1 MYKPKLISLLDD
13 KENGFS
19 KEQFFKDLIAG
30 IIVAII
36 ALPLSIALGISSG
49 VSPEKGLITAIIAGF
64 IISLLGGSRVQI
76 GGPTGAFVVILSI
89 ALGISS
95 GVSPEKGLI
104 TAIIA
109 GFIISLLGGSR
120 VQIGGPTG
128 AFVVIVFGIIQNHG
142 VDGLIIAT
150 FMAGIILVLF
160 GLLRFGSL
168 IKYIPYPI
176 TVGFTSGIAV
186 TLFSTQVKDF
196 LGLSMTKTPSE
207 FIPKWEAYI
216 SHMNTTNLYTLAI
229 GLLALIILIFWP
241 KINKKIPGSLI
252 ALIVTTLVVFIFNLP
267 VATIGSQFGKISSN
281 IPMPHIPNLNL
292 NTLKALIGPAFTIA
306 LLGGIES
313 LLSAVVSDGMIGDK
327 HNSNA
332 ELIAQ
337 GIANMGSSLFGGIPA
352 TGAIARTA
360 ANVKNGG
367 RTPISG
373 IVHSITLLL
382 IMLVFMPL
390 AKFIPLTTLSAILI
404 IVSYNMSEWRT
415 FKAILKA
422 PKSDIAILLTT
433 FFLTVL
439 FDLVIAIGIGMV
451 VSMCLFMRRVAT
463 SIEVNELN
471 ENDCSDKSNIDTD
484 MENLKVGENVLVYD
498 IRGHLFF
505 GAVDTFMNTMKEIND
520 DAKVLVLR
528 MRHTKTLDVT
538 GYKQIK
544 NIALSCKSRNMTLI
558 ISELQE
564 QPKKVMRLMG
574 FIDTLGEDH
583 FATNFDEALEKAN
596 SLI

>member
-13 KENGFS
+13 KESGFS
-19 KEQFFKDLIAG
+19 KEQFLKDLIAG

-36 ALPLSIALGISSG
+36 ALP
-49 VSPEKGLITAIIAGF
+49 
-64 IISLLGGSRVQI
+64 
-76 GGPTGAFVVILSI
+76 LSI

-176 TVGFTSGIAV
+176 TVGFTSGIAI
-186 TLFSTQVKDF
+186 TLLSTQVKDF
-196 LGLSMTKTPSE
+196 LGLSITKTPSE

-281 IPMPHIPNLNL
+281 IPIPHIPNLNL

-337 GIANMGSSLFGGIPA
+337 GLANMGSSLFGGIPA

-373 IVHSITLLL
+373 MVHSITLLL

-422 PKSDIAILLTT
+422 PKSDIAILLIT

-439 FDLVIAIGIGMV
+439 FDLVIAIGIGMI

-471 ENDCSDKSNIDTD
+471 ESDCSYKSNIDTD

>member
-36 ALPLSIALGISSG
+36 ALP
-49 VSPEKGLITAIIAGF
+49 
-64 IISLLGGSRVQI
+64 
-76 GGPTGAFVVILSI
+76 LSI

-382 IMLVFMPL
+382 IMLVFM
-390 AKFIPLTTLSAILI
+390 
-404 IVSYNMSEWRT
+404 
-415 FKAILKA
+415 
-422 PKSDIAILLTT
+422 
-433 FFLTVL
+433 
-439 FDLVIAIGIGMV
+439 
-451 VSMCLFMRRVAT
+451 
-463 SIEVNELN
+463 
-471 ENDCSDKSNIDTD
+471 
-484 MENLKVGENVLVYD
+484 
-498 IRGHLFF
+498 
-505 GAVDTFMNTMKEIND
+505 
-520 DAKVLVLR
+520 
-528 MRHTKTLDVT
+528 
-538 GYKQIK
+538 
-544 NIALSCKSRNMTLI
+544 
-558 ISELQE
+558 
-564 QPKKVMRLMG
+564 
-574 FIDTLGEDH
+574 
-583 FATNFDEALEKAN
+583 
-596 SLI
+596 

>member
-13 KENGFS
+13 KESGFS
-19 KEQFFKDLIAG
+19 KEQFLKDLIAG

-36 ALPLSIALGISSG
+36 ALP
-49 VSPEKGLITAIIAGF
+49 
-64 IISLLGGSRVQI
+64 
-76 GGPTGAFVVILSI
+76 LSI

-176 TVGFTSGIAV
+176 TVGFTSGIAI
-186 TLFSTQVKDF
+186 TLLSTQVKDF
-196 LGLSMTKTPSE
+196 LGLSITKTPSE

-281 IPMPHIPNLNL
+281 IPIPHIPNLNL

-337 GIANMGSSLFGGIPA
+337 GLANMGSSLFGGIPA

-373 IVHSITLLL
+373 MVHSITLLL

-422 PKSDIAILLTT
+422 PKSDIAILLIT

-439 FDLVIAIGIGMV
+439 FDLVIAIGIGMI
-451 VSMCLFMRRVAT
+451 VSMCLFIRRVAT

-471 ENDCSDKSNIDTD
+471 ESDCSDKSNIDTD

>member
-19 KEQFFKDLIAG
+19 KEQFFKDLVAG

-36 ALPLSIALGISSG
+36 ALP
-49 VSPEKGLITAIIAGF
+49 
-64 IISLLGGSRVQI
+64 
-76 GGPTGAFVVILSI
+76 LSI

-439 FDLVIAIGIGMV
+439 FDLVIAIGIGML

-471 ENDCSDKSNIDTD
+471 ESDCSDKSNIDTD

-574 FIDTLGEDH
+574 FIDNLGEDH

>member
-13 KENGFS
+13 KESGFS
-19 KEQFFKDLIAG
+19 KEQFLKDLIAG

-36 ALPLSIALGISSG
+36 ALP
-49 VSPEKGLITAIIAGF
+49 
-64 IISLLGGSRVQI
+64 
-76 GGPTGAFVVILSI
+76 LSI

-216 SHMNTTNLYTLAI
+216 SHINTTNLYTLAI

-337 GIANMGSSLFGGIPA
+337 GVANMGSSLFGGIPA

-471 ENDCSDKSNIDTD
+471 ESDCSDKSNIDTD

>member
-36 ALPLSIALGISSG
+36 ALP
-49 VSPEKGLITAIIAGF
+49 
-64 IISLLGGSRVQI
+64 
-76 GGPTGAFVVILSI
+76 LSI

-196 LGLSMTKTPSE
+196 LGLTMSKTPSE

-216 SHMNTTNLYTLAI
+216 SHMNTTNFYTLAI
-229 GLLALIILIFWP
+229 GVLALVILIFWP

-337 GIANMGSSLFGGIPA
+337 GVANMGSSLFGGIPA

-439 FDLVIAIGIGMV
+439 FDLVIAIGIGML

>member
-13 KENGFS
+13 KESGFS
-19 KEQFFKDLIAG
+19 KEQFLKDLIAG

-36 ALPLSIALGISSG
+36 ALP
-49 VSPEKGLITAIIAGF
+49 
-64 IISLLGGSRVQI
+64 
-76 GGPTGAFVVILSI
+76 LSI

-176 TVGFTSGIAV
+176 TVGFTSGIAI
-186 TLFSTQVKDF
+186 TLLSTQVKDF
-196 LGLSMTKTPSE
+196 LGLSITKTPSE

-281 IPMPHIPNLNL
+281 IPIPHIPNLNL

-337 GIANMGSSLFGGIPA
+337 GLANIGSSLFGGIPA

-422 PKSDIAILLTT
+422 PKSDIAILLIT

-439 FDLVIAIGIGMV
+439 FDLVIAIVIGMI
-451 VSMCLFMRRVAT
+451 VSMCLFIRRVAT

-471 ENDCSDKSNIDTD
+471 ESDCSYKSNIDTD

>member
-36 ALPLSIALGISSG
+36 ALP
-49 VSPEKGLITAIIAGF
+49 
-64 IISLLGGSRVQI
+64 
-76 GGPTGAFVVILSI
+76 LSI

-267 VATIGSQFGKISSN
+267 VATIGSQFGKISSY

-471 ENDCSDKSNIDTD
+471 ESDCSDKSNIDTD

>member
-1 MYKPKLISLLDD
+1 MYKPKLISLIHDRED
-13 KENGFS
+13 GFS

-49 VSPEKGLITAIIAGF
+49 VSPEKGLITAI
-64 IISLLGGSRVQI
+64 V
-76 GGPTGAFVVILSI
+76 
-89 ALGISS
+89 
-95 GVSPEKGLI
+95 
-104 TAIIA
+104 A

-128 AFVVIVFGIIQNHG
+128 AFVVIVFGIIQKHG
-142 VDGLIIAT
+142 VDGLIIST
-150 FMAGIILVLF
+150 FMAGIILILF

-176 TVGFTSGIAV
+176 TVGFTSGIAI
-186 TLFSTQVKDF
+186 TLLSTQVKDF
-196 LGLSMTKTPSE
+196 LGLTISKTPSE
-207 FIPKWEAYI
+207 FLPKWESYI
-216 SHMNTTNLYTLAI
+216 SNLNTTNIYTLAI
-229 GLLALIILIFWP
+229 GLLALIILIIWP
-241 KINKKIPGSLI
+241 KVNKTIPGSLI
-252 ALIVTTLVVFIFNLP
+252 ALIVTTLIVFSFKLP

-281 IPMPHIPNLNL
+281 IPLPSIPKVNL
-292 NTLKALIGPAFTIA
+292 NTLSSLIGPAFTIA

-337 GIANMGSSLFGGIPA
+337 GIANIGSSIFGGIPA

-471 ENDCSDKSNIDTD
+471 EDDCSYRSNIDKD
-484 MENLKVGENVLVYD
+484 MQNLKVGESVLVYD

-505 GAVDTFMNTMKEIND
+505 GAVDTFMNTMKGIND

-544 NIALSCKSRNMTLI
+544 NIALSCKSRNITLI

-574 FIDTLGEDH
+574 FIDSLGEDN
-583 FATNFDEALEKAN
+583 FSTNFDEALDKAN

>member
-36 ALPLSIALGISSG
+36 ALP
-49 VSPEKGLITAIIAGF
+49 
-64 IISLLGGSRVQI
+64 
-76 GGPTGAFVVILSI
+76 LSI

-292 NTLKALIGPAFTIA
+292 NTLKALIGSAFTIA

-471 ENDCSDKSNIDTD
+471 ESDCSDKSNIDTD

-528 MRHTKTLDVT
+528 MRYTKTLDVT

>member
-13 KENGFS
+13 KESGFS
-19 KEQFFKDLIAG
+19 KEQFLKDLIAG

-36 ALPLSIALGISSG
+36 ALP
-49 VSPEKGLITAIIAGF
+49 
-64 IISLLGGSRVQI
+64 
-76 GGPTGAFVVILSI
+76 LSI

-471 ENDCSDKSNIDTD
+471 ESDCSDKSNIDTD

-564 QPKKVMRLMG
+564 HPKKVMRLMG

>member
-1 MYKPKLISLLDD
+1 MYKPKLISLLED

-36 ALPLSIALGISSG
+36 ALP
-49 VSPEKGLITAIIAGF
+49 
-64 IISLLGGSRVQI
+64 
-76 GGPTGAFVVILSI
+76 LSI

-471 ENDCSDKSNIDTD
+471 ESDCSDKSNIDTD

>member
-36 ALPLSIALGISSG
+36 ALP
-49 VSPEKGLITAIIAGF
+49 
-64 IISLLGGSRVQI
+64 
-76 GGPTGAFVVILSI
+76 LSI

-216 SHMNTTNLYTLAI
+216 SHMNTTNFYTLAI
-229 GLLALIILIFWP
+229 GVLALVILIFWP

-337 GIANMGSSLFGGIPA
+337 GIANIGSSLFGGIPA

>member
-36 ALPLSIALGISSG
+36 ALP
-49 VSPEKGLITAIIAGF
+49 
-64 IISLLGGSRVQI
+64 
-76 GGPTGAFVVILSI
+76 LSI

-544 NIALSCKSRNMTLI
+544 NISLSCKSRNMTLI

>member
-13 KENGFS
+13 KESGFS
-19 KEQFFKDLIAG
+19 KEQFLKDLIAG

-36 ALPLSIALGISSG
+36 ALP
-49 VSPEKGLITAIIAGF
+49 
-64 IISLLGGSRVQI
+64 
-76 GGPTGAFVVILSI
+76 LSI

-176 TVGFTSGIAV
+176 TVGFTSGIAI
-186 TLFSTQVKDF
+186 TLLSTQVKDF
-196 LGLSMTKTPSE
+196 LGLSITKTPSE
-207 FIPKWEAYI
+207 FIPKWKAYI

-281 IPMPHIPNLNL
+281 IPIPHIPNLNL

-337 GIANMGSSLFGGIPA
+337 GLANIGSSLFGGIPA

-373 IVHSITLLL
+373 MVHSITLLL

-422 PKSDIAILLTT
+422 PKSDIAILLIT

-439 FDLVIAIGIGMV
+439 FDLVIAIGIGMI

-471 ENDCSDKSNIDTD
+471 ESDCSYKSNIDTD

>member
-13 KENGFS
+13 KESGFS
-19 KEQFFKDLIAG
+19 KEQFLKDLIAG

-76 GGPTGAFVVILSI
+76 GGPTGAFVVI
-89 ALGISS
+89 
-95 GVSPEKGLI
+95 
-104 TAIIA
+104 
-109 GFIISLLGGSR
+109 
-120 VQIGGPTG
+120 
-128 AFVVIVFGIIQNHG
+128 VFGIIQNHG
-142 VDGLIIAT
+142 VGGLIIAT

-176 TVGFTSGIAV
+176 TVGFTSGIAI
-186 TLFSTQVKDF
+186 TLLSTQVKDF
-196 LGLSMTKTPSE
+196 LGLSITKTPSE

-471 ENDCSDKSNIDTD
+471 ESDCSDKSNIDTD

>member
-36 ALPLSIALGISSG
+36 ALP
-49 VSPEKGLITAIIAGF
+49 
-64 IISLLGGSRVQI
+64 
-76 GGPTGAFVVILSI
+76 LSI

-337 GIANMGSSLFGGIPA
+337 GIANMGSSLFVGIPA

-367 RTPISG
+367 RTPIYG

-471 ENDCSDKSNIDTD
+471 ESDCSDKSNIDTD

>member
-13 KENGFS
+13 KESGFS
-19 KEQFFKDLIAG
+19 KEQFLKDLIAG

-36 ALPLSIALGISSG
+36 ALP
-49 VSPEKGLITAIIAGF
+49 
-64 IISLLGGSRVQI
+64 
-76 GGPTGAFVVILSI
+76 LSI

-176 TVGFTSGIAV
+176 TVGFTSGIAI
-186 TLFSTQVKDF
+186 TLLSTQVKDF
-196 LGLSMTKTPSE
+196 LGLSITKTPSE

-281 IPMPHIPNLNL
+281 IPIPHIPNLNL

-337 GIANMGSSLFGGIPA
+337 GLANMGSSLFGGTPA

-373 IVHSITLLL
+373 MVHSITLLL

-422 PKSDIAILLTT
+422 PKSDIAILLIT

-439 FDLVIAIGIGMV
+439 FDLVIAIGIGMI
-451 VSMCLFMRRVAT
+451 VSMCLFIRRVAT

-471 ENDCSDKSNIDTD
+471 ESDCSYKSNIDTD

>member
-36 ALPLSIALGISSG
+36 ALP
-49 VSPEKGLITAIIAGF
+49 
-64 IISLLGGSRVQI
+64 
-76 GGPTGAFVVILSI
+76 LSI

-471 ENDCSDKSNIDTD
+471 ESDCSDKSNIDTD
-484 MENLKVGENVLVYD
+484 IENLKVGENVLVYD

>member
-36 ALPLSIALGISSG
+36 ALP
-49 VSPEKGLITAIIAGF
+49 
-64 IISLLGGSRVQI
+64 
-76 GGPTGAFVVILSI
+76 LSI

-382 IMLVFMPL
+382 IMLVFMPI
-390 AKFIPLTTLSAILI
+390 AKFIPFTTLSAILI

-471 ENDCSDKSNIDTD
+471 ESDCSDKSNIDTD

>member
-36 ALPLSIALGISSG
+36 ALP
-49 VSPEKGLITAIIAGF
+49 
-64 IISLLGGSRVQI
+64 
-76 GGPTGAFVVILSI
+76 LSI

-216 SHMNTTNLYTLAI
+216 SHMNTTNLYTLAV

>member
-36 ALPLSIALGISSG
+36 ALP
-49 VSPEKGLITAIIAGF
+49 
-64 IISLLGGSRVQI
+64 
-76 GGPTGAFVVILSI
+76 LSI

-520 DAKVLVLR
+520 NAKVLVLR

>member
-36 ALPLSIALGISSG
+36 ALP
-49 VSPEKGLITAIIAGF
+49 
-64 IISLLGGSRVQI
+64 
-76 GGPTGAFVVILSI
+76 LSI

-471 ENDCSDKSNIDTD
+471 ESDCSDKSNIDTD

-544 NIALSCKSRNMTLI
+544 NIALSCKSRNMNLI
-558 ISELQE
+558 LSELQE

-574 FIDTLGEDH
+574 FIDNLGEDH

>member
-36 ALPLSIALGISSG
+36 ALP
-49 VSPEKGLITAIIAGF
+49 
-64 IISLLGGSRVQI
+64 
-76 GGPTGAFVVILSI
+76 LSI

-281 IPMPHIPNLNL
+281 IPIPHIPNLNL

-337 GIANMGSSLFGGIPA
+337 GLANIGSSLFGGIPA

-484 MENLKVGENVLVYD
+484 MENLKFGENVLVYD

>member
-13 KENGFS
+13 KESGFS
-19 KEQFFKDLIAG
+19 KEQFLKDLIAG

-76 GGPTGAFVVILSI
+76 GGPTGAFVVI
-89 ALGISS
+89 
-95 GVSPEKGLI
+95 
-104 TAIIA
+104 
-109 GFIISLLGGSR
+109 
-120 VQIGGPTG
+120 
-128 AFVVIVFGIIQNHG
+128 VFGIIKNHG

-176 TVGFTSGIAV
+176 TVGFTSGIAI
-186 TLFSTQVKDF
+186 TLLSTQVKDF
-196 LGLSMTKTPSE
+196 LGLSITKTPSE

-281 IPMPHIPNLNL
+281 IPIPHIPNLNL

-337 GIANMGSSLFGGIPA
+337 GLANIGSSLFGGIPA

-422 PKSDIAILLTT
+422 PKSDIAILLIT

-439 FDLVIAIGIGMV
+439 FDLVIAIGIGMI
-451 VSMCLFMRRVAT
+451 VSMCLFIRRVAT

-471 ENDCSDKSNIDTD
+471 ESDCSYKSNIDTD

>member
-13 KENGFS
+13 KESGFS
-19 KEQFFKDLIAG
+19 KEQFLKDLIAG

-36 ALPLSIALGISSG
+36 ALP
-49 VSPEKGLITAIIAGF
+49 
-64 IISLLGGSRVQI
+64 
-76 GGPTGAFVVILSI
+76 LSI

-176 TVGFTSGIAV
+176 TVGFTSGIAI
-186 TLFSTQVKDF
+186 TLLSTQVKDF
-196 LGLSMTKTPSE
+196 LGLSITKTPSE

-281 IPMPHIPNLNL
+281 IPIPHIPNLNL

-337 GIANMGSSLFGGIPA
+337 GLANIGSSLFGGIPA

-373 IVHSITLLL
+373 MVHSITLLL

-471 ENDCSDKSNIDTD
+471 ESDCSDKSNIDTD

>member
-76 GGPTGAFVVILSI
+76 GGPTGAFVVI
-89 ALGISS
+89 
-95 GVSPEKGLI
+95 
-104 TAIIA
+104 
-109 GFIISLLGGSR
+109 
-120 VQIGGPTG
+120 
-128 AFVVIVFGIIQNHG
+128 VFGIIQNHV

-471 ENDCSDKSNIDTD
+471 ESDCSDKSNIDTD

>member
-36 ALPLSIALGISSG
+36 ALP
-49 VSPEKGLITAIIAGF
+49 
-64 IISLLGGSRVQI
+64 
-76 GGPTGAFVVILSI
+76 LSI

-390 AKFIPLTTLSAILI
+390 DKFIPLTTLSAILI

-471 ENDCSDKSNIDTD
+471 ESDCSDKSNIDTD

-528 MRHTKTLDVT
+528 MRYTKTLDVT

>member
-36 ALPLSIALGISSG
+36 ALP
-49 VSPEKGLITAIIAGF
+49 
-64 IISLLGGSRVQI
+64 
-76 GGPTGAFVVILSI
+76 LSI

-382 IMLVFMPL
+382 IMLVFMSL

-471 ENDCSDKSNIDTD
+471 ESDCSDKSNIDTD

>member
-19 KEQFFKDLIAG
+19 KEQFFKDLVAG

-36 ALPLSIALGISSG
+36 ALP
-49 VSPEKGLITAIIAGF
+49 
-64 IISLLGGSRVQI
+64 
-76 GGPTGAFVVILSI
+76 LSI

-439 FDLVIAIGIGMV
+439 FDLVVAIGIGML

-471 ENDCSDKSNIDTD
+471 ESDCSDKSNIDTD

>member
-36 ALPLSIALGISSG
+36 ALP
-49 VSPEKGLITAIIAGF
+49 
-64 IISLLGGSRVQI
+64 
-76 GGPTGAFVVILSI
+76 LSI

-439 FDLVIAIGIGMV
+439 FGLVIAIGIGMV

-471 ENDCSDKSNIDTD
+471 ESDCSDKSNIDTD

>member
-1 MYKPKLISLLDD
+1 MYKPKLISLLNN

-19 KEQFFKDLIAG
+19 KEQFFKDLVAG

-76 GGPTGAFVVILSI
+76 GGPTGAFVVI
-89 ALGISS
+89 
-95 GVSPEKGLI
+95 
-104 TAIIA
+104 
-109 GFIISLLGGSR
+109 
-120 VQIGGPTG
+120 
-128 AFVVIVFGIIQNHG
+128 VFGIIQNHG
-142 VDGLIIAT
+142 IDGLIIST
-150 FMAGIILVLF
+150 FIAGIILVLF

-196 LGLSMTKTPSE
+196 LGLTMTKTPSE

-216 SHMNTTNLYTLAI
+216 SHMNTTNFYTLAI
-229 GLLALIILIFWP
+229 GLLALTILIFWP
-241 KINKKIPGSLI
+241 KVNKKIPGSLI
-252 ALIVTTLVVFIFNLP
+252 ALILTTLVVFIFNLP
-267 VATIGSQFGKISSN
+267 VSTIGSQFGKISSN
-281 IPMPHIPNLNL
+281 IPIPHIPNLNL
-292 NTLKALIGPAFTIA
+292 NTLKALVGPAFTIA
-306 LLGGIES
+306 LLCGIES

-337 GIANMGSSLFGGIPA
+337 GVANIGSSLFGGIPA

-367 RTPISG
+367 RTPIAG

-439 FDLVIAIGIGMV
+439 FDLVIAIGIGML

-544 NIALSCKSRNMTLI
+544 NIALSCKSRNITLI

-574 FIDTLGEDH
+574 FIDTLGENH

-596 SLI
+596 SVI

>member
-36 ALPLSIALGISSG
+36 ALP
-49 VSPEKGLITAIIAGF
+49 
-64 IISLLGGSRVQI
+64 
-76 GGPTGAFVVILSI
+76 LSI

-196 LGLSMTKTPSE
+196 LGLSMTKTTSE

-471 ENDCSDKSNIDTD
+471 ESDCSDKSNIDTD

>member
-36 ALPLSIALGISSG
+36 ALP
-49 VSPEKGLITAIIAGF
+49 
-64 IISLLGGSRVQI
+64 
-76 GGPTGAFVVILSI
+76 LSI

-471 ENDCSDKSNIDTD
+471 ESDCSDKSNIDTD

-583 FATNFDEALEKAN
+583 FAKNFDEALEKAN

>member
-64 IISLLGGSRVQI
+64 IISLLGGR
-76 GGPTGAFVVILSI
+76 
-89 ALGISS
+89 
-95 GVSPEKGLI
+95 
-104 TAIIA
+104 
-109 GFIISLLGGSR
+109 R

-471 ENDCSDKSNIDTD
+471 ESDCSDKSNIDTD

>member
-36 ALPLSIALGISSG
+36 ALP
-49 VSPEKGLITAIIAGF
+49 
-64 IISLLGGSRVQI
+64 
-76 GGPTGAFVVILSI
+76 LSI

-471 ENDCSDKSNIDTD
+471 ESDCSDKSNIDTD

-544 NIALSCKSRNMTLI
+544 NIALSCKSRNMNLI

>member
-36 ALPLSIALGISSG
+36 ALP
-49 VSPEKGLITAIIAGF
+49 
-64 IISLLGGSRVQI
+64 
-76 GGPTGAFVVILSI
+76 LSI

-382 IMLVFMPL
+382 IKLVFMPL

-471 ENDCSDKSNIDTD
+471 ESDCSDKSNIDTD

>member
-36 ALPLSIALGISSG
+36 AL
-49 VSPEKGLITAIIAGF
+49 T
-64 IISLLGGSRVQI
+64 
-76 GGPTGAFVVILSI
+76 LSI

-471 ENDCSDKSNIDTD
+471 ESDCSDKSNIDTD

>member
-36 ALPLSIALGISSG
+36 ALP
-49 VSPEKGLITAIIAGF
+49 
-64 IISLLGGSRVQI
+64 
-76 GGPTGAFVVILSI
+76 LSI

-337 GIANMGSSLFGGIPA
+337 GLANMGSSLFGGIPA

-373 IVHSITLLL
+373 MVHSITLLL

-422 PKSDIAILLTT
+422 PKSDIAILLIT

-439 FDLVIAIGIGMV
+439 FDLVIAIGIGMI

-463 SIEVNELN
+463 SIEVHELN

-505 GAVDTFMNTMKEIND
+505 GAVYTFMNTMKEIND